1 MPPARSGKKLPY
13 INNLIN
19 IIKSL
24 DQSNKT
30 IITCMITD
38 DVPYF
43 EEDLP
48 KKWKEENEAFIE
60 QIKGNVTHL

>member
-1 MPPARSGKKLPY
+1 
-13 INNLIN
+13 
-19 IIKSL
+19 
-24 DQSNKT
+24 
-30 IITCMITD
+30 MITD

-60 QIKGNVTHL
+60 QIKKECDSFIDLIDKSLLKIRRRYRGSRSSNERS